1 MSRFNVSDV
10 DIDYKNIKLL
20 KRCLTENGKIIPSRL
35 TRLNCCQQRAMAV
48 AIKRA
53 RFLALIP
60 YTVS

>member
-35 TRLNCCQQRAMAV
+35 TRLNCCQQRAMAM